1 MPLSLSLP
9 PFPLVDEDENEWEF
23 AEVGTDAVL
32 HIELRKWADAFLVA
46 PLSAN
51 TLGKLANGLCD
62 NLLCCVARA
71 WDFQR
76 PFIVCPAMNTMMWDH
91 PFTAKQLQCLQ
102 DIGCLCVEPR
112 SKLLACGDYGTGA
125 LASLEEIIARLN
137 TALFDRK

>member
-1 MPLSLSLP
+1 MFRTPSP
-9 PFPLVDEDENEWEF
+9 VIVYEDENEWEF
-23 AEVGTDAVL
+23 AKVGADVVL

-71 WDFQR
+71 LGF
-76 PFIVCPAMNTMMWDH
+76 PEGHSLYALMMNTMMWDH

-102 DIGCLCVEPR
+102 DIGCLCVRTEASCSPVETMA
-112 SKLLACGDYGTGA
+112 LVP
-125 LASLEEIIARLN
+125 LASLGEIIACLN